1 MDEWKQWEDLPDSRE
16 EELIDS
22 IADFFSRKGLGML
35 ALMSLES
42 GGNLTSMFADFWMG
56 LYGPYLDFLQ
66 VDEYMALLRKKSN
79 VQKLIQK
86 INEKEEVKK
95 SGLVAG

>member
-1 MDEWKQWEDLPDSRE
+1 MDNWNQWEDLPEERE
-16 EELIDS
+16 EELIES

-42 GGNLTSMFADFWMG
+42 GGTLTSMFADFWMG

-66 VDEYMALLRKKSN
+66 VDEYMALLRKKGN
-79 VQKLIQK
+79 VEKLIKK
-86 INEKEEVKK
+86 IEEKEDTKK
-95 SGLVAG
+95 S

>member
-1 MDEWKQWEDLPDSRE
+1 MDEWNQWEDLSEERE
-16 EELIDS
+16 EELINS

-66 VDEYMALLRKKSN
+66 VDEHIALLRKKSN
-79 VQKLIQK
+79 VKKLIERLEQL
-86 INEKEEVKK
+86 EGKK
-95 SGLVAG
+95 